1 MKKTVLTM
9 ALALSMSMNAT
20 AADIDG
26 VWRLQNAEN
35 TQAQLD
41 DAVEGVVKEMNFFI
55 RALARPVLKKQTQI
69 CQDWKLGSTPD
80 QFTWQCDDI
89 EAETIPLT
97 AQGEVIKV
105 DEEDIEI
112 MGTFKAT
119 QDSVITILE
128 SERGIRTNT
137 WKQVSDNELLYTTK
151 LESEKLPKPLTWTL
165 SYKKQ

>member
-1 MKKTVLTM
+1 MKKTVLMMSM
-9 ALALSMSMNAT
+9 ALSISINAA

-41 DAVEGVVKEMNFFI
+41 EAVESVVKEINFFI

-69 CQDWKLGSTPD
+69 CQDWKLSSTAD
-80 QFTWQCDDI
+80 QFIWQCD
-89 EAETIPLT
+89 EAEADVIPVT

-105 DEEDIEI
+105 DEEDVEI
-112 MGTFKAT
+112 MGTFRETNDA
-119 QDSVITILE
+119 VITILE

-137 WKQVSDNELLYTTK
+137 WQRLSEDELLYTTK

-165 SYKKQ
+165 NYKKQ

>member
-1 MKKTVLTM
+1 MAM
-9 ALALSMSMNAT
+9 ALSISMNAA

-26 VWRLQNAEN
+26 VWHLQNADN

-41 DAVEGVVKEMNFFI
+41 EAVESVVKEMNFFI

-69 CQDWKLGSTPD
+69 CQDWKLSSTPD
-80 QFTWQCDDI
+80 QFMWQCDDI
-89 EAETIPLT
+89 EADTISVT

-105 DEEDIEI
+105 DDEEIEI
-112 MGTFKAT
+112 MGTFKET
-119 QDSVITILE
+119 SDSVITILE

-137 WKQVSDNELLYTTK
+137 WQQVSDNELLYTTK